1 MRIPFTIEQF
11 FEVFV
16 KYNSAVWPM
25 QIVFYFLA
33 AIVITVLFVKNSFFL
48 KGIAGILSIFWLWM
62 GIVYHF
68 VFFLSINPAS
78 KIFGLLFIMQGVVLA
93 LVTFRKIPESGLSK
107 TSIQSILGFTLMFF
121 ALIVYPILTHL
132 TGHSYPGM
140 PTLGLPCPTTFFT
153 IGVLLIAFP
162 SGYQFLAII
171 PLLWSVVGSTAAF
184 KLGVIADFGLIAAA
198 ICTVPLFLHKR
209 NFGKV
214 EA

>member
-33 AIVITVLFVKNSFFL
+33 AIVIAVLFVKNSFFL

-68 VFFLSINPAS
+68 VFFSSINPAS
-78 KIFGLLFIMQGVVLA
+78 KIFGLLFIMQGVVL
-93 LVTFRKIPESGLSK
+93 
-107 TSIQSILGFTLMFF
+107 

-140 PTLGLPCPTTFFT
+140 PTLGLPCPTTIFT